1 MLLGEKIKAAIKTRG
16 ADAAE
21 VADYAGISVASLYR
35 IYNKNSC
42 EVKYLT
48 KIAEHLRYPIMYF
61 LDDEP
66 ENVVNE
72 EQEPYLVANKK
83 EGNSAGMSELME
95 LVKVSAE
102 ERKMYLDIIKDL
114 SSKIKE

>member
-1 MLLGEKIKAAIKTRG
+1 MLLGEKIKAAIKNRG

-21 VADYAGISVASLYR
+21 VAEYAGISVASLYR

-48 KIAEHLRYPIMYF
+48 KISEFLKLPVMYF
-61 LDDEP
+61 LEERVD
-66 ENVVNE
+66 NMVNE
-72 EQEPYLVANKK
+72 DPEAYIVAGKK
-83 EGNSAGMSELME
+83 DSPGISELIE
-95 LVKVSAE
+95 LVKISAE

-114 SSKIKE
+114 SSRIKE

>member
-1 MLLGEKIKAAIKTRG
+1 MLLGEKIKGAIKNRG
-16 ADAAE
+16 ADATE

-48 KIAEHLRYPIMYF
+48 KIAEFLKLPIMYF
-61 LDDEP
+61 LDENA

-72 EQEPYLVANKK
+72 DQEVYLKTNKK
-83 EGNSAGMSELME
+83 DNTELSELIE
-95 LVKVSAE
+95 VIKVSAE

>member
-1 MLLGEKIKAAIKTRG
+1 MLLGEKIKVAIKNRG

-21 VADYAGISVASLYR
+21 VADHAGISVASLYR

-48 KIAEHLRYPIMYF
+48 KIAEFLKLPVMYF
-61 LDDEP
+61 LD
-66 ENVVNE
+66 ENTDNMVNE
-72 EQEPYLVANKK
+72 DQEVYMKTSKK
-83 EGNSAGMSELME
+83 ENTDLSELIE
-95 LVKVSAE
+95 VIRISAE

>member
-1 MLLGEKIKAAIKTRG
+1 MLLGEKIKGAIKNRG
-16 ADAAE
+16 ADATKVAE
-21 VADYAGISVASLYR
+21 HAGISVASLYR

-48 KIAEHLRYPIMYF
+48 SIAEFLNLPIMYF
-61 LDDEP
+61 LDDNA

-72 EQEPYLVANKK
+72 DQEVYLRSSKSENT
-83 EGNSAGMSELME
+83 ELSELIE
-95 LVKVSAE
+95 VIKVSAE

-114 SSKIKE
+114 STKIKE

>member
-1 MLLGEKIKAAIKTRG
+1 MLLGEKIKSAIKNQG
-16 ADAAE
+16 ADAAK

-48 KIAEHLRYPIMYF
+48 KIAEYLKLPVMYF
-61 LDDEP
+61 LDENA

-72 EQEPYLVANKK
+72 DQEVYLKTSKK
-83 EGNSAGMSELME
+83 DNAELSELIE
-95 LVKVSAE
+95 VIKVSAE

>member
-1 MLLGEKIKAAIKTRG
+1 MLLGEKIKAAIKNRG

-48 KIAEHLRYPIMYF
+48 KIAEFLKLPVMYF
-61 LDDEP
+61 LEDGV
-66 ENVVNE
+66 ENMVNE
-72 EQEPYLVANKK
+72 DQEAYIVAGRK
-83 EGNSAGMSELME
+83 ESPGMSELIE

-114 SSKIKE
+114 SSRIKE